1 MTLRPWSDALDRQ
14 RRRSQR
20 HPGGSVSVEQDLT
33 AARAAI
39 DELER
44 ACSSVTRHFPDTVD
58 SRRLRVDV
66 ARLREDLT
74 LLCGTPPR
82 PVHDP
87 YAASFYGDGYD
98 ELMDTPGRRVL

>member
-1 MTLRPWSDALDRQ
+1 
-14 RRRSQR
+14 
-20 HPGGSVSVEQDLT
+20 VSVEQDLT

-39 DELER
+39 DDLER
-44 ACSSVTRHFPDTVD
+44 ACASVTRHFPDTVD
-58 SRRLRVDV
+58 ARRLRVDV

-74 LLCGTPPR
+74 LLVGTPPR

-98 ELMDTPGRRVL
+98 QLMDAPGRRAL

>member
-1 MTLRPWSDALDRQ
+1 MRGSVGVGGF
-14 RRRSQR
+14 RSI
-20 HPGGSVSVEQDLT
+20 PGGSMSVEQDLT

-39 DELER
+39 DALER
-44 ACSSVTRHFPDTVD
+44 ACSLVTRHFPDTVD

-74 LLCGTPPR
+74 LVSGTPPR

-87 YAASFYGDGYD
+87 YAASFYDDGYD
-98 ELMDTPGRRVL
+98 QLMDSPGRLSRGRGAL

>member
-1 MTLRPWSDALDRQ
+1 
-14 RRRSQR
+14 
-20 HPGGSVSVEQDLT
+20 VSVEQDLT

-39 DELER
+39 DHLER
-44 ACSSVTRHFPDTVD
+44 ACASVTRHFPDTVD
-58 SRRLRVDV
+58 ARRLRVDV

-74 LLCGTPPR
+74 LLVGTPPR

-98 ELMDTPGRRVL
+98 QLMDAPGRRAL